1 MSVRHR
7 VYSQLAQ
14 DFSPNMVTLPNSHD
28 PEILDSDREIHLGS
42 GFHSMIQVTQTIL
55 ISDWAQSQHEFRHWT
70 NNRQW
75 GELKGRC
82 PCARLHLRLR
92 LLKVKRSSC
101 VVCLDIR
108 TCRAGLA
115 YWKSSGRMD
124 DCRRTKIQ
132 PESCK
137 PEPYGFLPTA
147 KHKKVGWILS
157 NNRCAIISECAGG

>member
-14 DFSPNMVTLPNSHD
+14 DFSPSMVTLPYSHD
-28 PEILDSDREIHLGS
+28 PKILESDREIHLGS
-42 GFHSMIQVTQTIL
+42 EFHNLTQVTQTIVV
-55 ISDWAQSQHEFRHWT
+55 SDWAQSQHEFRHWT

-75 GELKGRC
+75 GELKGKC

-92 LLKVKRSSC
+92 LLKVKRLSC

-108 TCRAGLA
+108 TCRAGLV
-115 YWKSSGRMD
+115 YWKSSGRMA

-132 PESCK
+132 LESCK
-137 PEPYGFLPTA
+137 LEPYGVFTNGQA
-147 KHKKVGWILS
+147 QKG
-157 NNRCAIISECAGG
+157 